1 MTEAVESGRGHW
13 STAIGL
19 TVAVLFLS
27 ILDGLTL
34 VLLPLA
40 ILLVG
45 EPSGRKRAWV
55 YGGGALWILALVLPA
70 GPLATLSRGWGLV
83 LGALFLSI
91 TLFRRDWSVL
101 TRSLVATGSSLA
113 LALVALV
120 TSGTAGRLDAALREH
135 FTAATEAFL
144 AMQSRMPESA
154 QLPDLEA
161 TARMMTEMRMSVFPS
176 LLALQSLAA
185 LALAAW
191 WIRRMGRS
199 DADAY
204 VLGRMRDFRFNDQ
217 LIWLLI
223 AGLVLLILPLGAG
236 VERLSVNLLA
246 FMGALYV
253 LRGLAV
259 FAYLA
264 SGTKSIA
271 TMVFGVLV
279 LILLYPIAFTAALFM
294 GVGDTW
300 LDVRGRLAGQ
310 APG

>member
-27 ILDGLTL
+27 VLDGLTL
-34 VLLPLA
+34 VFLPLA

-45 EPSGRKRAWV
+45 VPAQRRIGWV
-55 YGGGALWILALVLPA
+55 TAGAVLWILALVLPA
-70 GPLATLSRGWGLV
+70 GPLSMVSRGWGLV
-83 LGALFLSI
+83 LGAMFLAV
-91 TLFRRDWSVL
+91 TLMRRDWSVM
-101 TRSLVATGSSLA
+101 TRSLVATGGSLL
-113 LALVALV
+113 LAVGGLV
-120 TSGTAGRLDAALREH
+120 TSGNAGRLNATMREH
-135 FTAATEAFL
+135 FAAATESFL
-144 AMQSRMPESA
+144 AMQSRLPESA
-154 QLPDLEA
+154 RLPDVEA
-161 TARMMTEMRMSVFPS
+161 TARMMTEMRTAVFPS
-176 LLALQSLAA
+176 LLALQSIAA

-191 WIRRMGRS
+191 WVRRLGRS
-199 DADAY
+199 ANEAF
-204 VLGRMRDFRFNDQ
+204 VLSRMRDFRFNDQ

-223 AGLVLLILPLGAG
+223 GGLLLVLLPLGDGATRFAAN
-236 VERLSVNLLA
+236 VLV

-264 SGTKSIA
+264 SGTRSVA
-271 TMVFGVLV
+271 AMVFGVV
-279 LILLYPIAFTAALFM
+279 AIFLLYPIVFTAALFM

-310 APG
+310 EPT